1 MSKPGSRIWERAADL
16 AEAAPTWSDLR
27 WHRLELVAA
36 RRWRLRGR
44 PLPPEIARAE
54 QIAAMGALTAEV
66 LLQRVRDACEGVVI
80 VLKGPEVAALYPD
93 PLLRGYI
100 DVDLLVADPEREQA
114 RLLAAGFVESA
125 DPPWA
130 FRRTRER
137 DELFVGKHHA
147 HPLLWPG
154 LPMRVE
160 LHRRPSWPRWL
171 KPPPVEDLFAALVPS
186 ATGIDGVSTL
196 PRLEHALV
204 LAAHMWSHD
213 PLGRLRDLFELV
225 AMAEG
230 TPKADLARV
239 AEKWGIGRLWQS
251 TISTADAVTAGA
263 RPTLAQRLWAR
274 NLIGVRERTVF
285 ESHLEGWISCF
296 WTLRPSEALP
306 LALGNIIWDLRPAAE
321 EPWRAKLRR
330 TRRALSHAAARK
342 SEHDEQLGVE
352 ARQLHPP
359 QRWTGR
365 DRASR

>member
-1 MSKPGSRIWERAADL
+1 MA
-16 AEAAPTWSDLR
+16 
-27 WHRLELVAA
+27 
-36 RRWRLRGR
+36 
-44 PLPPEIARAE
+44 
-54 QIAAMGALTAEV
+54 ALTIEL
-66 LLQRVRDACEGVVI
+66 LLQRVRDACDGTVI

-93 PLLRGYI
+93 PLMRGFI
-100 DVDLLVADPEREQA
+100 DLDLLVADPELEQA
-114 RLLAAGFVESA
+114 RLLAAGFVESV

-130 FRRTRER
+130 FRRVRER
-137 DELFVGKHHA
+137 DELFAGKHHA
-147 HPLLWPG
+147 HPLIWPG

-171 KPPPVEDLFAALVPS
+171 KPPPVEGLFAAPVPS

-204 LAAHMWSHD
+204 LAAHMWSHE

-239 AEKWGIGRLWQS
+239 ADEWGIDRLWKA
-251 TISTADAVTAGA
+251 TIAAAEAVTAGA

-274 NLIGVRERTVF
+274 NLAGVRERTVF

-296 WTLRPSEALP
+296 WTLPPAKAMP
-306 LALGNIIWDLRPAAE
+306 LAFHNMLWDLRPAAE
-321 EPWRAKLRR
+321 EPWRAKLHRV
-330 TRRALSHAAARK
+330 RRAIANATVRK
-342 SEHDEQLGVE
+342 SAHDEQLGVE

-359 QRWTGR
+359 RRWVRR
-365 DRASR
+365 DRASE